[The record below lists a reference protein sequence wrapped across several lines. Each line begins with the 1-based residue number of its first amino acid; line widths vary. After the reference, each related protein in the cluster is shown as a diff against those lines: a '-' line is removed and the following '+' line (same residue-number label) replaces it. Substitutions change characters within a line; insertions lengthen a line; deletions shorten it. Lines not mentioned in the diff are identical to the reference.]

1 MVEISAFIIA
11 RNEYDT
17 LGDTIDSLM
26 NQTHKLDFIV
36 VVDDGSWDLT
46 AVLAKVKGCEVV
58 RLPYHEDSYVGRPE
72 LANVCNAGLKSIK
85 EHSTSNYILQM
96 GADHILSTDYVK
108 SIIIRMVN
116 NNVAIASGGTQ
127 LEKLNPDTP
136 WGSGRII
143 DANIWREI
151 NGIQY
156 PVKWGYESW
165 IVYRMRQ
172 LGYQVKRYDDVHS
185 FTRPVRM
192 YPEKAYYWGKCSYAL
207 GSSFPFVLIKSL
219 RMKVDGINYIKGY
232 FSRQDV
238 IKHEDISDYVR
249 NQQYERGLDK
259 VIGFLRMNEMDK
271 HEE

>member
-1 MVEISAFIIA
+1 MVKVSAFIIA
-11 RNEYDT
+11 RNEEEHLGST
-17 LGDTIDSLM
+17 LDSLI

-36 VVDDGSWDLT
+36 VVDDGSRDLT
-46 AVLAKVKGCEVV
+46 SEIAQERGCKVV
-58 RLPYHEDSYVGRPE
+58 RLPYHEASYVGRFE
-72 LANVCNAGLKSIK
+72 LATVCNAGLKYIR
-85 EHSTSNYILQM
+85 ENSTPDYIIQM
-96 GADHILSTDYVK
+96 GADHVLSKDYVE
-108 SIIIRMVN
+108 SIINRMVN

-143 DANIWREI
+143 DAEIWREI

-172 LGYQVKRYDDVHS
+172 LGYQVKRYDDIQS

-192 YPEKAYYWGKCSYAL
+192 YPEKANYWGKCSYAL
-207 GSSFPFVLIKSL
+207 GSSFLFVLIRSL
-219 RMKVDGINYIKGY
+219 RMKFDGIHYIKGY

-238 IKHEDISDYVR
+238 DRHEDIAQFVR
-249 NQQYERGLDK
+249 GHQYSRLWNYFK
-259 VIGFLRMNEMDK
+259 RK
-271 HEE
+271 